1 MFPKSKRLSFNKSSH
16 FKISELIELRSADP
30 LEFDV
35 LFKSGEDLV
44 SHAVSGK
51 LKRVVEIV
59 NSDAGSRI
67 HSYFVVKMFQG
78 ALINGHLMIAA
89 FIIDQGYPLCCHF
102 IPNAFMQ
109 SLEIVDDALAIS
121 ICELLVLANGMDVN
135 CQVCHSYSIVRSL
148 TAVGRLLIISWI
160 QNYLKA
166 GAKIVENPTARCCKT
181 RAYRNDKIPSE
192 QWCRCQCNC

>member
-1 MFPKSKRLSFNKSSH
+1 MFPKSKRLNFNETSH

-30 LEFDV
+30 LEFNR

-44 SHAVSGK
+44 SYAVSGK
-51 LKRVVEIV
+51 LRKVVEIV
-59 NSDAGSRI
+59 NSDAGCRI

-89 FIIDQGYPLCCHF
+89 FIIDQGYPLYCHF
-102 IPNAFMQ
+102 IPNALMQ
-109 SLEIVDDALAIS
+109 SLESVDDALAIS

-148 TAVGRLLIISWI
+148 TAENRSLVIS
-160 QNYLKA
+160 
-166 GAKIVENPTARCCKT
+166 
-181 RAYRNDKIPSE
+181 
-192 QWCRCQCNC
+192 